1 MSLIINLSAN
11 LGHSLLCPVFCCCV
25 KYRDCRRWGW
35 VGGGCTVRRTVEQG
49 QKLEAIRG
57 GAEAAPAA
65 VLGRPVGS
73 TCFASRRARCQ
84 HQHQLFPRASSEGGS
99 KLCQPFYPYIVPT
112 AISQRGT
119 TGPNQRGV
127 HPKRSS
133 PKTIT
138 FTENDW
144 DKRVG
149 MAAPGD
155 DGLWV

>member
-1 MSLIINLSAN
+1 M
-11 LGHSLLCPVFCCCV
+11 
-25 KYRDCRRWGW
+25 
-35 VGGGCTVRRTVEQG
+35 RRTVEQG

-144 DKRVG
+144 DNGVG